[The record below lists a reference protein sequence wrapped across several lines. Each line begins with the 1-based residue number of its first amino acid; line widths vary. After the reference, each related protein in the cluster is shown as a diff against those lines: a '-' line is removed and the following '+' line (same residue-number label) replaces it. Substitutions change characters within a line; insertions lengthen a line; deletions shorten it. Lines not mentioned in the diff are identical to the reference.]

1 MGIRS
6 IFNKMS
12 PSQIIVSY
20 YFFAATISTI
30 LFSLPI
36 ALQDGV
42 HLPLIDA
49 LFLAVSA
56 ISVTGLSVVDITETF
71 STTGY
76 FIMMFVLQ
84 FGGIGVMTL
93 STFVWLVFRKRIG
106 FKKRILIMTDQN
118 QVTFSG
124 LVMMLKQV
132 LILFLIVEAIGALVL
147 WIYLIQYFPTV
158 SEAFVQAVFMSV
170 SATTNAGFDIVGNS
184 LIPFADDYF
193 IQFVNIIL
201 IVFGSI
207 GYAVLIEVKAFLTRK
222 PTQSAYQ
229 FSLYTKLTTFTF
241 FALIVVGTV
250 LILVLEYNH
259 FFVGKSWDNSFF
271 YALFQSVTTRN
282 AGLATMDVSQFTN
295 PTLFVMCILMFIGAS
310 PSSVGGGIRTTTFA
324 INILFLYHY
333 ARGSESIKIFNREI
347 HEDDVKKSIVVTAIA
362 IIVCG
367 LGIFSLS
374 ITEPFSTMEII
385 FEVCSA
391 FGTTGLSL
399 GITASL
405 TLLGKI
411 TVIILMFIGRVG
423 ILSFIFMLGGEKERE
438 RYHYPKERVI
448 IG

>member
-1 MGIRS
+1 MSIRR

-12 PSQIIVSY
+12 PAQIIVTY

-76 FIMMFVLQ
+76 FFMMFVLQ

-93 STFVWLVFRKRIG
+93 STFVWLVFRKKIG

-118 QVTFSG
+118 QVAFSG

-132 LILFLIVEAIGALVL
+132 LIMFLIVESIGALVL

-158 SEAFVQAVFMSV
+158 SEAFLQAVFMSV

-193 IQFVNIIL
+193 IQLVNILL

-222 PTQSAYQ
+222 PTQSAYR

-241 FALIVVGTV
+241 FSLIVIGTV

-259 FFVGKSWDNSFF
+259 FFIGKSWDNSFF

-295 PTLFVMCILMFIGAS
+295 PTLFVMCILMFVGAS

-324 INILFLYHY
+324 ICILFLFHY
-333 ARGSESIKIFNREI
+333 ARGSENIKVFKREI
-347 HEDDVKKSIVVTAIA
+347 HDDDVKKSIVVTAIA

-367 LGIFSLS
+367 LGIFALS

-438 RYHYPKERVI
+438 RYRYPKERVI

>member
-1 MGIRS
+1 MGKRS

-12 PSQIIVSY
+12 PSQIIVTY

-93 STFVWLVFRKRIG
+93 STFVWLVFRKKIG

-118 QVTFSG
+118 QVAFSG

-132 LILFLIVEAIGALVL
+132 LIMFLIVESIGALVL

-207 GYAVLIEVKAFLTRK
+207 G
-222 PTQSAYQ
+222 
-229 FSLYTKLTTFTF
+229 
-241 FALIVVGTV
+241 
-250 LILVLEYNH
+250 
-259 FFVGKSWDNSFF
+259 
-271 YALFQSVTTRN
+271 
-282 AGLATMDVSQFTN
+282 
-295 PTLFVMCILMFIGAS
+295 
-310 PSSVGGGIRTTTFA
+310 
-324 INILFLYHY
+324 
-333 ARGSESIKIFNREI
+333 
-347 HEDDVKKSIVVTAIA
+347 
-362 IIVCG
+362 
-367 LGIFSLS
+367 
-374 ITEPFSTMEII
+374 
-385 FEVCSA
+385 
-391 FGTTGLSL
+391 
-399 GITASL
+399 
-405 TLLGKI
+405 
-411 TVIILMFIGRVG
+411 
-423 ILSFIFMLGGEKERE
+423 
-438 RYHYPKERVI
+438 
-448 IG
+448 

>member
-1 MGIRS
+1 MRIRR
-6 IFNKMS
+6 IINRMS
-12 PSQIIVSY
+12 PAQIIVSY
-20 YFFAATISTI
+20 YFLAVMIATL

-42 HLPLIDA
+42 HLPFIDA

-56 ISVTGLSVVDITETF
+56 VSVTGLSVVDITETF

-76 FIMMFVLQ
+76 FIMLFVMQ
-84 FGGIGVMTL
+84 FGGIGMMTL
-93 STFVWLVFRKRIG
+93 STFIWLIFRKKIG
-106 FKKRILIMTDQN
+106 LKERKLIMADQN
-118 QVTFSG
+118 QLFFSG
-124 LVMMLKQV
+124 LVKMIREI
-132 LILFLIVEAIGALVL
+132 LILFLIVEGIGALVL
-147 WIYLIQYFPTV
+147 WFYLFHYYPSV
-158 SEAFVQAVFMSV
+158 SEAFIQALYMTV

-184 LIPFADDYF
+184 LIPFAGDYF
-193 IQFVNIIL
+193 IQFINIVL

-207 GYAVLIEVKAFLTRK
+207 GYAVLIEVKAFLTQK
-222 PTQSAYQ
+222 PSDPVFH

-241 FALIVVGTV
+241 FALIVIGTL
-250 LILVLEYNH
+250 LILLLEFNH
-259 FFVGKSWDNSFF
+259 FFAGKSWSDSFF

-295 PTLFVMCILMFIGAS
+295 PTLLFMGLLMFIGAS

-324 INILFLYHY
+324 INLLFLYNY
-333 ARGSESIKIFNREI
+333 ARGSQTIKVFNREI
-347 HEDDVKKSIVVTAIA
+347 HEDDVKKSVVVTMIA

-374 ITEPFSTMEII
+374 ITEPFSIMEIT

-405 TLLGKI
+405 SMAGKI

-423 ILSFIFMLGGEKERE
+423 ILSFIFLGGEKEKEHYR
-438 RYHYPKERVI
+438 YPKERVI

>member
-1 MGIRS
+1 MSIRR

-12 PSQIIVSY
+12 PAQIIVTY

-76 FIMMFVLQ
+76 FFMMFVLQ

-93 STFVWLVFRKRIG
+93 STFVWLVFRKKIG

-118 QVTFSG
+118 QVAFSG

-132 LILFLIVEAIGALVL
+132 LIMFLIVESIGAFVL

-158 SEAFVQAVFMSV
+158 SEAFLQAVFMSV

-193 IQFVNIIL
+193 IQFVNILL
-201 IVFGSI
+201 IIFGSI
-207 GYAVLIEVKAFLTRK
+207 GYAVLIEVKNFLTRK
-222 PTQSAYQ
+222 PTQAAYQ

-295 PTLFVMCILMFIGAS
+295 PTLLVMCILMFIGAS

-324 INILFLYHY
+324 INILFLFHY
-333 ARGSESIKIFNREI
+333 ARGSESIKIFKREI

-367 LGIFSLS
+367 LGIFALS

-438 RYHYPKERVI
+438 RYRYPKERVI